1 MQTHGWICGPEKTG
15 PPLGWLAIVMRAVSA
30 PSVATSSLAPT
41 SSPVTRPSKRPLGRT
56 ANAPVTS
63 RPSSVTR
70 MAAGSAPSMATSASP
85 AEIRSARFETTSIF
99 NAALALAGAI
109 RSAVSAATSV
119 LMASQNG
126 TRAANLR

>member
-1 MQTHGWICGPEKTG
+1 M
-15 PPLGWLAIVMRAVSA
+15 
-30 PSVATSSLAPT
+30 
-41 SSPVTRPSKRPLGRT
+41 
-56 ANAPVTS
+56 TS

-70 MAAGSAPSMATSASP
+70 MVDGSAPSIATSASP
-85 AEIRSARFETTSIF
+85 AEIRSARLEMTSIF
-99 NAALALAGAI
+99 SAALALAGAI